1 MRRIVCLLALLALLC
16 APGAARADYDSGLAA
31 FERGDYAVALREWR
45 AAADIGDPES
55 QYAVG
60 VIYDEGY
67 GVAPDDAEAAYWYR
81 EAAEQNQ
88 IDAQFV
94 LGVFYDE
101 GIGVPLDDTLA
112 ARWYRRAGDQGHVV
126 ALYNLGIMY
135 GTGEGVPEDEVQAY
149 RFLWLSAELGDADAR
164 MRLRELEAWL
174 SPEQVEKA
182 KQLAAR
188 SPAAALIDYS
198 GGDALHEGY
207 DAYER
212 GDYSA
217 AFRAW
222 RPLAESGSAEAQYN
236 LGYMY
241 DYGEGVPVDDVQAAH
256 WYRRAAEQ
264 GHITAQ
270 FNLGVMYAFGEGV
283 AKDAYEAAHWYRE
296 AAEQDHVG
304 AQYELAYMYDEGLG
318 IPLDDGQ
325 AIYWYRRAAEQGD
338 PSAQLNLGYMYDAG
352 EGVTVD
358 YAEALYWYR
367 QAADQGLALAQ
378 YNIGVMYRDGSGV
391 ALDYDEAIAWFE
403 LAANQGNV
411 DALFNLGVIYETGQG
426 VAADAVIAF
435 VYYALAAD
443 AGDEEAVS
451 IAEDM
456 AAGLSEAEW
465 ARAEELYDTWSEDIA
480 AASPTAVAPGPAS
493 KGSELVTTGTGFVVT
508 SSGIVMT
515 NHHVIVTENGE
526 RCAEV
531 HITGTGLDSAPS
543 IVIADNPTDDL
554 ALIKMPRGSDA
565 VAVFR
570 GGSAVRPG
578 DDVVVV
584 GYPYHGL
591 LSSEVK
597 VTTGTISAASGIG
610 DDPREFQLTAPVQ
623 PGNSGGPLLDMNG
636 HIAGVIVA
644 KLDALLIAAE
654 MEDIP
659 QNINFAIKGR
669 IAVDFLEAEGV
680 NYVMAAPGAPI
691 GAADVADIAREFT
704 VLVECWN

>member
-1 MRRIVCLLALLALLC
+1 MRRIVFLLTLLALLC
-16 APGAARADYDSGLAA
+16 APVDARADYDSGLAA
-31 FERGDYAVALREWR
+31 FDRGDYAAALSEWR
-45 AAADIGDPES
+45 AAANAGDADS

-60 VIYDEGY
+60 VLYDEGY
-67 GVAPDDAEAAYWYR
+67 GVAPDDAEAARWYR
-81 EAAEQNQ
+81 LAAEQNQ

-101 GIGVPLDDTLA
+101 GIGVPLDDA
-112 ARWYRRAGDQGHVV
+112 IAVRWYRRAGGQGHVI

-174 SPEQVEKA
+174 TPEQVDKA
-182 KQLAAR
+182 MQLAAR
-188 SPAAALIDYS
+188 SPAAALIADNA
-198 GGDALHEGY
+198 GDTLNEGY

-222 RPLAESGSAEAQYN
+222 RPLAEVGSAEAQYN

-264 GHITAQ
+264 GHVTAQ
-270 FNLGVMYAFGEGV
+270 FNLGVMYTYGEGV
-283 AKDAYEAAHWYRE
+283 AQDAGEAAYWYRE
-296 AAEQDHVG
+296 AAEQDHTG
-304 AQYELAYMYDEGLG
+304 AQYELAYMYDEGIG
-318 IPLDDGQ
+318 IPLDDAQ
-325 AIYWYRRAAEQGD
+325 AVTWYRRAAEQGN

-352 EGVTVD
+352 EGVPVD
-358 YAEALYWYR
+358 YAEALYWYTR
-367 QAADQGLALAQ
+367 AADQGLAIAQ
-378 YNIGVMYRDGSGV
+378 YNIGVMYRDGAGV
-391 ALDYDEAIAWFE
+391 TQNYDEAIAWFE
-403 LAANQGNV
+403 LAANQG
-411 DALFNLGVIYETGQG
+411 DIGALFNLGVMYETGQG
-426 VAADAVIAF
+426 VAADRVAAF

-443 AGDEEAVS
+443 QGDDEAVG
-451 IAEDM
+451 IADDM
-456 AAGLSEAEW
+456 AVELSEAEW
-465 ARAEELYDTWSEDIA
+465 SRAEELYDAWSEDIG
-480 AASPTAVAPGPAS
+480 AASPTAVESGPTT
-493 KGSELVTTGTGFVVT
+493 KGNELVGTGTGFVIT

-515 NHHVIVTENGE
+515 NHHVIEGCADVHVTG
-526 RCAEV
+526 A
-531 HITGTGLDSAPS
+531 GLDSAPS
-543 IVIADNPTDDL
+543 LVLADNPADDL
-554 ALIKMPRGSDA
+554 ALVKMPQGSDA

-578 DDVVVV
+578 DPVVVV

-636 HIAGVIVA
+636 NIAGVIVA

-654 MEDIP
+654 MDDIP

-669 IAVDFLEAEGV
+669 IAVDFLEAQDIHYMIAV
-680 NYVMAAPGAPI
+680 PGAPM

>member
-1 MRRIVCLLALLALLC
+1 MRRIVFLLALVALLS
-16 APGAARADYDSGLAA
+16 APLAARADYDSGLAA
-31 FERGDYAVALREWR
+31 FDRGDYAAALREWL
-45 AAADIGDPES
+45 AAAEAGDRES

-60 VIYDEGY
+60 VVYDEGY
-67 GVAPDDAEAAYWYR
+67 GVAPDDGKAAQWYR
-81 EAAEQNQ
+81 LAAEQNQ

-101 GIGVPLDDTLA
+101 GIGVPLDDSLA
-112 ARWYRRAGDQGHVV
+112 ARWYRRAGHQGHVI

-174 SPEQVEKA
+174 SPDQLEKA
-182 KQLAAR
+182 MQLAAR
-188 SPAAALIDYS
+188 SPAAALIDDS
-198 GGDALHEGY
+198 AGDALNEGY

-222 RPLAESGSAEAQYN
+222 RPLAEAGNPESQYNLGYMYDNGEGLPVDDIQAAHWYRRAAEQGHVTAQFNLGVMYDYGEGVTEDRGEAAYWYREAAEQDHAGAQYNLGFMYDEGIGIPLDDTQAVYWYRRAAEQGNPNAQLN

-241 DYGEGVPVDDVQAAH
+241 DYGEGVPVD
-256 WYRRAAEQ
+256 
-264 GHITAQ
+264 
-270 FNLGVMYAFGEGV
+270 F
-283 AKDAYEAAHWYRE
+283 
-296 AAEQDHVG
+296 
-304 AQYELAYMYDEGLG
+304 
-318 IPLDDGQ
+318 
-325 AIYWYRRAAEQGD
+325 
-338 PSAQLNLGYMYDAG
+338 
-352 EGVTVD
+352 
-358 YAEALYWYR
+358 AEALYWYH
-367 QAADQGLALAQ
+367 QAADQGLAIAQ

-391 ALDYDEAIAWFE
+391 AIDYDDAVGWFE
-403 LAANQGNV
+403 LAADQGYL
-411 DALFNLGVIYETGQG
+411 DALFNLGVMYETGQG
-426 VAADAVIAF
+426 VPADNVIAF

-443 AGDEEAVS
+443 QGDSEAVG

-456 AAGLSEAEW
+456 AAGLSDADW
-465 ARAEELYDTWSEDIA
+465 VRAQELYDVWSEDIGTA
-480 AASPTAVAPGPAS
+480 APIAADAGPTT
-493 KGSELVTTGTGFVVT
+493 KGTELVGTGTGFVIT

-515 NHHVIVTENGE
+515 NHHVIEGCAAVHVTG
-526 RCAEV
+526 A
-531 HITGTGLDSAPS
+531 GLDSAPS
-543 IVIADNPTDDL
+543 LVLADNPTDDL
-554 ALIKMPRGSDA
+554 ALVKMPQGSDA

-610 DDPREFQLTAPVQ
+610 DDPNQFQLTAPVQ

-636 HIAGVIVA
+636 HIAGIIVA

-654 MEDIP
+654 MDDIP
-659 QNINFAIKGR
+659 QNVNFAIKSR
-669 IAVDFLEAEGV
+669 IAIDFLEAEDI
-680 NYVMAAPGAPI
+680 NYAAAVPGAPM
-691 GAADVADIAREFT
+691 GAADVADVAREFT

>member
-1 MRRIVCLLALLALLC
+1 MRRIVFLLFLLALLC
-16 APGAARADYDSGLAA
+16 SPVLARADYGSGLAA
-31 FERGDYAVALREWR
+31 FDRGYYAGALSEWHT
-45 AAADIGDPES
+45 AANAGDAES

-60 VIYDEGY
+60 VLYDEGY
-67 GVAPDDAEAAYWYR
+67 GVAADDAEAAHWYR
-81 EAAEQNQ
+81 LAAEQGQ

-101 GIGVPLDDTLA
+101 GIGVSLDDALA
-112 ARWYRRAGDQGHVV
+112 ARWYRRAGDQGHVI
-126 ALYNLGIMY
+126 ALYNLGIMH
-135 GTGEGVPEDEVQAY
+135 GIGEGVPEDEVQAY
-149 RFLWLSAELGDADAR
+149 RFLWLSAELGNADAR
-164 MRLRELEAWL
+164 MRLRDFEAWL
-174 SPEQVEKA
+174 TPEQVDKA

-188 SPAAALIDYS
+188 SPAAALVVDS
-198 GGDALHEGY
+198 SGDALNEGY

-222 RPLAESGSAEAQYN
+222 RPLAEADSAEAKYN

-241 DYGEGVPVDDVQAAH
+241 DYGEGVPIDDIQAAY

-264 GHITAQ
+264 DHITAQ
-270 FNLGVMYAFGEGV
+270 FNLGVMYAYGEGV
-283 AKDAYEAAHWYRE
+283 TEDAGEAAYWYRQ
-296 AAEQDHVG
+296 AAEQDHAG
-304 AQYELAYMYDEGLG
+304 AQYHLAYMYDEGIG
-318 IPLDDGQ
+318 IPIDDAQGV
-325 AIYWYRRAAEQGD
+325 YWYRRAAEQSD

-352 EGVTVD
+352 EGVAMD
-358 YAEALYWYR
+358 RAEALYWYT
-367 QAADQGLALAQ
+367 QAADQGLAVAQ
-378 YNIGVMYRDGSGV
+378 YHIGIMYRDGSGV
-391 ALDYDEAIAWFE
+391 AQDYGATIAWFE
-403 LAANQGNV
+403 MAANQGDL
-411 DALFNLGVIYETGQG
+411 DALFNLGVMYETGQG
-426 VAADAVIAF
+426 VTADPVIAF

-443 AGDEEAVS
+443 QGNDEAVG

-456 AAGLSEAEW
+456 AVELGEAEW
-465 ARAEELYDTWSEDIA
+465 IRAKELYDAWSEDIG
-480 AASPTAVAPGPAS
+480 AASPTAVGTGPTS
-493 KGSELVTTGTGFVVT
+493 KGHELVATGTGFVIT

-515 NHHVIVTENGE
+515 NHHVIEGCTNVHVTG
-526 RCAEV
+526 A
-531 HITGTGLDSAPS
+531 GLDSAPS
-543 IVIADNPTDDL
+543 LVIADNPTDDL
-554 ALIKMPRGSDA
+554 ALVKMPQGSDA

-597 VTTGTISAASGIG
+597 VTTGAISAASGIG

-636 HIAGVIVA
+636 NVVGVIVA

-654 MEDIP
+654 MDDIP

-669 IAVDFLEAEGV
+669 IAIDFLEAEGV
-680 NYVMAAPGAPI
+680 NYLAAVPGVPM

>member
-1 MRRIVCLLALLALLC
+1 MRRIVFLLTLLALLC
-16 APGAARADYDSGLAA
+16 APVDARADYDSGLAA
-31 FERGDYAVALREWR
+31 FDRGDYAAALSEWR
-45 AAADIGDPES
+45 AAANAGDADS

-60 VIYDEGY
+60 VLYDEGY
-67 GVAPDDAEAAYWYR
+67 GVAPDDAEAARWYR
-81 EAAEQNQ
+81 LAAEQNQ

-101 GIGVPLDDTLA
+101 GIGVPLDDA
-112 ARWYRRAGDQGHVV
+112 IAVRWYRRAGGQGHVI

-174 SPEQVEKA
+174 TPEQVDKA
-182 KQLAAR
+182 MQLAAR
-188 SPAAALIDYS
+188 SPAAALIADNA
-198 GGDALHEGY
+198 GDTLNEGY

-222 RPLAESGSAEAQYN
+222 RPLAEVGSAEAQYN

-264 GHITAQ
+264 GHVTAQ
-270 FNLGVMYAFGEGV
+270 FNLGVMYTYGEGV
-283 AKDAYEAAHWYRE
+283 AQDAGEAAYWYRE
-296 AAEQDHVG
+296 AAEQDHTG
-304 AQYELAYMYDEGLG
+304 AQYELAYMYDEGIG
-318 IPLDDGQ
+318 IPLDDAQ
-325 AIYWYRRAAEQGD
+325 AVTWYRRAAEQGN

-352 EGVTVD
+352 EGVPVD
-358 YAEALYWYR
+358 YAEALYWYTR
-367 QAADQGLALAQ
+367 AADQGLAIAQ
-378 YNIGVMYRDGSGV
+378 YNIGVMYRDGAGV
-391 ALDYDEAIAWFE
+391 TQNYDEAIAWFE
-403 LAANQGNV
+403 LAANQG
-411 DALFNLGVIYETGQG
+411 DIGALFNLGVMYETGQG
-426 VAADAVIAF
+426 VAADRVAAF

-443 AGDEEAVS
+443 QADDEAVG
-451 IAEDM
+451 IADDM
-456 AAGLSEAEW
+456 AVELSEAEW
-465 ARAEELYDTWSEDIA
+465 SRAEELYDAWSEDIG
-480 AASPTAVAPGPAS
+480 AASPTAVESGPTT
-493 KGSELVTTGTGFVVT
+493 KGNELVGTGTGFVIT

-515 NHHVIVTENGE
+515 NHHVIEGCADVHVTG
-526 RCAEV
+526 A
-531 HITGTGLDSAPS
+531 GLDSAPS
-543 IVIADNPTDDL
+543 LVLADNPADDL
-554 ALIKMPRGSDA
+554 ALVKMPQGSDA

-578 DDVVVV
+578 DPVVVV

-636 HIAGVIVA
+636 NIAGVIVA

-654 MEDIP
+654 MDDIP

-669 IAVDFLEAEGV
+669 IAVDFLEAQDIHYMIAV
-680 NYVMAAPGAPI
+680 PGASM